1 MALVDNIRDNTNTIM
16 HGTEILSDYL
26 EQLRA
31 AAMFVSGGKK
41 VPELMA
47 TSIGADVKI
56 VIASGYNDSH
66 PSLWLRRGSTTSTPS
81 QSPVQRDE
89 LSFTDAAGA
98 VFDYMPYNRM
108 VNIDDLGATR
118 GSTVDSWPTIDM
130 CLRKAPTGYRVTGGG
145 SAYRHNKPIAIRT
158 GDILDF
164 GEHLYCD
171 FYYGGGVLTAA
182 EAPDATTPAGV
193 GMTSVFS
200 GKSIPF
206 IFVHTDAQYVRR
218 AVVRGIYST
227 KIASATAPAY
237 SVYAPFLNQCH
248 IEGCQFVGFT
258 TAGVDGRNW
267 YTCGFREVFFTG
279 GTGAAVGINVT
290 PITNGLGSGTSN
302 TFDRVGILE
311 CQRSWLLTE
320 MNYSN
325 WISCYSEGT
334 ATQYAMDL
342 TRCHE
347 VQVTGYG
354 IENLRAVSGNG
365 QLFRLTDTQATI
377 TGLGASFNVNLQGTS
392 AFLIRST
399 NSTIA
404 GQVVPPSNVRIQD
417 VLVNMAAG
425 VTSWQWWLITDTNGA
440 VSEVDINGLHSIGTV
455 VTPVASIPNKKTIY
469 RGVQGQVESIY
480 IGAEWDCPA
489 RFANIRMFSNGA
501 GLWQKANSD
510 PTSASDGV
518 AM

>member
-1 MALVDNIRDNTNTIM
+1 MALVDNVRDNTLTIM
-16 HGTEILSDYL
+16 HGDSILSDYL
-26 EQLRA
+26 DQLHA
-31 AAMFVSGGKK
+31 AAMFVTGGKK
-41 VPELMA
+41 VPELML
-47 TSIGADVKI
+47 TSIGPDVRM
-56 VIASGYNDSH
+56 VIASGYNVDH
-66 PSLWLRRGSTTSTPS
+66 PSLWLRRVGASGTPS

-89 LSFTDAAGA
+89 LSFTDTTGA

-118 GSTVDSWPTIDM
+118 GNTVDSWPTIDM

-145 SAYRHNKPIAIRT
+145 SSYRHDKPIAIRT

-171 FYYGGGVLTAA
+171 FYYGGGVLTTLD
-182 EAPDATTPAGV
+182 APDAATPAGV
-193 GMTSVFS
+193 GMTSVFA
-200 GKSIPF
+200 GKTIPF
-206 IFVHTDAQYVRR
+206 IFVHTAGQYVRR

-227 KIASATAPAY
+227 KVASVTAPSY

-248 IEGCQFVGFT
+248 VEGCQFVGFT
-258 TAGVDGRNW
+258 VAGVDGRNW

-302 TFDRVGILE
+302 TFDRVGVLD

-325 WISCYSEGT
+325 FFSCYSEGT

-342 TRCHE
+342 TRCHQ
-347 VQVTGYG
+347 VQILGYG
-354 IENLRAVSGNG
+354 IENLKAVGNSG
-365 QLFRLTDTQATI
+365 QLFRITDTQCSI
-377 TGLGASFNVNLQGTS
+377 IGNGASFNVNLQGTS

-399 NSTIA
+399 NSTVA

-417 VLVNMAAG
+417 VLINMAAG
-425 VTSWQWWLITDTNGA
+425 VTSWQWWLATDTNGA
-440 VSEVDINGLHSIGTV
+440 ISEIDINGLHVLGAAV
-455 VTPVASIPNKKTIY
+455 APVASVPTRKTMY
-469 RGVQGQVESIY
+469 RGVDGQVESVY
-480 IGAEWDCPA
+480 MGAEWQTPV
-489 RFANIRMFSNGA
+489 RFANIRMWSDGA
-501 GLWQKANSD
+501 VLRQKANSD
-510 PTSASDGV
+510 PTSGSDGV